1 MKLKLILIG
10 VMLASATTSLS
21 VLWVLWWLA
30 GEMA

>member
-10 VMLASATTSLS
+10 VMLAYATTSLS